1 MPNDEPLQTDEVVAL
16 VTSDKEFAIVHVESY
31 QEVNIHEDIYN
42 KKEPWRIATTLL
54 EIPDKPVLH
63 RALALGFQL
72 SSTETRTRRSNPITL
87 YKLHRTCF
95 GMRAAAIKAFV
106 WLAFCRAWARTLG
119 SGSLCGSMMSDPIH
133 HRGRRRRGL
142 RRTNNRA
149 AIGVDIFASP
159 RVSK

>member
-16 VTSDKEFAIVHVESY
+16 VTSDKECAIVHVESY

-95 GMRAAAIKAFV
+95 GMRAAAIKALCLARLLPGV
-106 WLAFCRAWARTLG
+106 GADAWLWITVREYDERPDTPPRPPAAW
-119 SGSLCGSMMSDPIH
+119 PP
-133 HRGRRRRGL
+133 
-142 RRTNNRA
+142 TN
-149 AIGVDIFASP
+149 
-159 RVSK
+159 K